1 MHKTHL
7 SACLHRNHNAA
18 KILSMLPGG
27 RRQPGAEA
35 SRYMCKHFC
44 CRWEEL
50 LNLLS
55 EITHVFVL

>member
-1 MHKTHL
+1 MY
-7 SACLHRNHNAA
+7 NVA
-18 KILSMLPGG
+18 KILSMVPGG
-27 RRQPGAEA
+27 RRQPGTEA
-35 SRYMCKHFC
+35 SRYKHFC